1 MRYGIVGAG
10 PVGSILAVHLVEAG
24 QEVYLVD
31 VWKDHL
37 DAILKDGI
45 QLDGVREGRAKVAGG
60 FLKIAGLKAVKPD
73 FLVLSVKAC
82 ALRHIMHEVE
92 EVLGPNTVI
101 VSLQN
106 GLDTEELIAHT
117 FNRHRILRVVINYA
131 GNIRKPGEVAVNFF
145 NKPNHVGC
153 NCKKDLC
160 DHATAFAEML
170 TGVYLDTRAEPDI
183 KRYVWE
189 KTILNAGLSPIS
201 AVTGLTMREVMD
213 SSETYRIVESLLQ
226 ESIKVAAISGYD
238 FGPGFFNFCMAYLD
252 KGGPHKPS
260 MLVDIEGKRET
271 EIDFINGR
279 IAYYGSL
286 YNVPTPVN
294 DMFTRLVK
302 SFENRYLGAERARGG
317 GH

>member
-10 PVGSILAVHLVEAG
+10 PVGSILAAHLVEAG
-24 QEVYLVD
+24 QEVYLADIWKEHLEAIFSGGLQITGLRDVTVD
-31 VWKDHL
+31 VT
-37 DAILKDGI
+37 
-45 QLDGVREGRAKVAGG
+45 GG
-60 FLKIAGLKAVKPD
+60 FLKISDLADVKPD

-82 ALRHIMHEVE
+82 VIRQILHEVE
-92 EVLGPNTVI
+92 RVLSPDTVL

-106 GLDTEELIAHT
+106 GLDTEELIAHA

-131 GNIRKPGEVAVNFF
+131 GNVTAPGRVAMNFF
-145 NKPNHVGC
+145 NKPNHIGC
-153 NCKKDLC
+153 NCRQGICEHAGSVADL
-160 DHATAFAEML
+160 L
-170 TGVYLDTRAEPDI
+170 NSVYLDTRPEADI

-189 KTILNAGLSPIS
+189 KTILNAALSPIS
-201 AVTGLTMREVMD
+201 AVTGMTMREVMD
-213 SSETYRIVESLLQ
+213 SSETYRIVEALLQ
-226 ESIKVAAISGYD
+226 ECIKVAALSGYD

-260 MLVDIEGKRET
+260 MLVDVEAGRET

-286 YNVPTPVN
+286 NNVPTPVN

-302 SFENRYLGAERARGG
+302 AFEHRHARPAGQSRK
-317 GH
+317 H